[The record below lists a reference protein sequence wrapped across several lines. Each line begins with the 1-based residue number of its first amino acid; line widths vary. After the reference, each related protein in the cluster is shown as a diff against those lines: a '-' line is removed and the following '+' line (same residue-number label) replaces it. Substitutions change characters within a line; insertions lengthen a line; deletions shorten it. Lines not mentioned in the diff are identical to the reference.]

1 MRIQEFKFGFAVSI
15 LMIVPFLLSGCEEDD
30 ICIGEGTPNLTV
42 VFRNQLNTENQKDSL
57 TIYRS
62 ADIGFEEADTLF
74 EKFFTDSIKLP
85 LAGLNTE
92 RVYFKIKR
100 RSNSDS
106 DILTVNYQS
115 KSEYV
120 SKACGFR
127 VVYESLNYETTHQ
140 HISSLLPAESN
151 ELKDETITNLYIIL
165 GN

>member
-1 MRIQEFKFGFAVSI
+1 MRIQKFKFGFAVSM

-62 ADIGFEEADTLF
+62 ADIGFEDADTLF

-85 LAGLNTE
+85 LAGLNTD

-100 RSNSDS
+100 RSNTDS

-127 VVYESLNYETTHQ
+127 VVYEGLNYDTTQQ
-140 HISSLLPAESN
+140 HINSLLPAESN
-151 ELKDETITNLYIIL
+151 ELKDETTTNLYIIF